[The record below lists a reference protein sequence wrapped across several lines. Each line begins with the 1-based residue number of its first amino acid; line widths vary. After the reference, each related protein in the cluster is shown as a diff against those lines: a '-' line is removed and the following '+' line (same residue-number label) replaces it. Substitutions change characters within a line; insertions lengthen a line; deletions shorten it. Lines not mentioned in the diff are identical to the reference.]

1 MNPEHFI
8 RTNNEADAY
17 ILFYTLKTNSQ
28 IIITKIN
35 KIAEV
40 KQNTAINQLNNDISM
55 QSIKSTTDSYMSVEN
70 INSEVTRINLNE
82 EQASNAA
89 KKCPAEGNK
98 FFSLIFG
105 KISQNE

>member
-82 EQASNAA
+82 EQASNSSST
-89 KKCPAEGNK
+89 KCQENGNEL
-98 FFSLIFG
+98 FIFP
-105 KISQNE
+105 

>member
-1 MNPEHFI
+1 LNPEHFI

-35 KIAEV
+35 KIADV
-40 KQNTAINQLNNDISM
+40 KQKTNINQLINDISM

-82 EQASNAA
+82 EQASNASTI
-89 KKCPAEGNK
+89 CQENGNK
-98 FFSLIFG
+98 LFFFP
-105 KISQNE
+105 KN